1 MQVLVDLA
9 AERAV
14 LAGIYTYGED
24 AYVDVSDVIQQ
35 PTVFSDTSNQAL
47 YKIFSFLIEKRE
59 LKQLDQSSVMS
70 AANELNFG
78 YLFEKP
84 DELSH
89 VKSILNSQIRLE
101 NVRFWAAQ
109 LRKLQVARLLRDQ
122 LATAIV
128 DIEQLTGKESVD
140 SIVGIAENAVFD
152 FGELLNS
159 DQKANEPVRVG
170 KGVREYFRH
179 LAANPVEQVGVSSG
193 FKYFDLYIG
202 GGFRR
207 KTVSLLGARTGVGK
221 SMISDNVALHV
232 ARNLKIPVL
241 YLDTEMTTEDHW
253 HRVGANLSGV
263 TINKLE
269 TGQFGKDKQALQGVK
284 HAIEVFE
291 DIPLDYL
298 NVSGKPFEET
308 ISIMRRWLKQNVGFD
323 EKGKI
328 KDCLIIYDYIKMM
341 SSEGINAALQEY
353 QMLGFMMTA
362 LHNFAVK
369 YDIPIFSLVQL
380 NRDGIDKETTDV
392 VSGSDRVTW
401 LATNL
406 TVFKPKSD
414 DEIVADGGLE
424 NGTHKIVTIKARH
437 GGGTPHGDWLN
448 LIMTGELGRIEEGE
462 THVNLKKKKDDKMKT
477 VKEIPP
483 ELENYSDEE
492 PPFDMSE
499 ATTVSVVNELPTS
512 SYDLVPMK

>member
-14 LAGIYTYGED
+14 LGGIYTYGED
-24 AYVDVSDVIQQ
+24 AFVDVSDIIQQ
-35 PTVFSDTSNQAL
+35 PTVFSDSSNQAL
-47 YKIFSFLIEKRE
+47 YKIFQFLIEKRE
-59 LKQLDQSSVMS
+59 LKQLDQSSIMS
-70 AANELNFG
+70 AANELGFS
-78 YLFEKP
+78 YLFERP

-89 VKSILNSQIRLE
+89 VKSIMHSQVRLE

-109 LRKLQVARLLRDQ
+109 IRKLQVARLLRDQ
-122 LATAIV
+122 LSSAIV
-128 DIEQLTGKESVD
+128 SIEQLTGKESVD
-140 SIVGIAENAVFD
+140 AIVGIAENAVFD
-152 FGELLNS
+152 FGELLNA
-159 DQKANEPVRVG
+159 DNKNNEPVRVG
-170 KGVREYFRH
+170 DGVREYYRH
-179 LAANPVEQVGVSSG
+179 LAANPVEQVGISSG
-193 FKYFDLYIG
+193 FKYLDRYIG

-207 KTVSLLGARTGVGK
+207 KTVSLLGARTGIGK

-232 ARNLKIPVL
+232 ARELKIPVL

-263 TINKLE
+263 AIDKLE
-269 TGQFGKDKQALQGVK
+269 TGKFGRSKNDLQGVK
-284 HAIEVFE
+284 HAIEVME
-291 DIPLDYL
+291 DIPLYYL

-308 ISIMRRWLKQNVGFD
+308 ISIMRRWIKQSVGFD
-323 EKGKI
+323 EKGKV

-341 SSEGINAALQEY
+341 SSESITAALQEY
-353 QMLGFMMTA
+353 QVLGFMMTA
-362 LHNFAVK
+362 LHNFSVK
-369 YDIPIFSLVQL
+369 HDVPIFSLVQL

-414 DEIVADGGLE
+414 DEIAADGGLI
-424 NGTHKIVTIKARH
+424 NGTHKLVTIKSRH

-462 THVNLKKKKDDKMKT
+462 THINLRRKRDDKMRTPKD
-477 VKEIPP
+477 VPP
-483 ELENYSDEE
+483 ELENYDDSDV
-492 PPFDMSE
+492 PFD
-499 ATTVSVVNELPTS
+499 TTVAVVNETPVRTEG
-512 SYDLVPMK
+512 SYDLVPIK